1 MIVAKWKKGFE
12 SLYKADAN
20 LVANEILEIGDN
32 VSPKEVL
39 DKAKQE
45 DTELHKCF
53 EWDDG
58 IAAEKYRLSQ
68 AGGILRT
75 LVIKREETESCTKP
89 EIRRFYK
96 TKGNEGYKPS
106 EIVFR
111 KQDEYEAL
119 VQRCR
124 TELLYVK
131 SKFSNVSEYQEVWN
145 LID

>member
-1 MIVAKWKKGFE
+1 MIVAKWKKGIE

-39 DKAKQE
+39 EKAKQE

-75 LVIKREETESCTKP
+75 LVIKREETENCTKP

>member
-12 SLYKADAN
+12 TLYKADAN

-32 VSPKEVL
+32 VSPKDVL
-39 DKAKQE
+39 EKAKQE

-75 LVIKREETESCTKP
+75 LVIKREETESCMKP

-145 LID
+145 LIN

>member
-1 MIVAKWKKGFE
+1 MQAEWKIKGI
-12 SLYKADAN
+12 YKADAQK
-20 LVANEILEIGDN
+20 VADEIGEGK
-32 VSPKEVL
+32 VTPQEVL
-39 DKAKQE
+39 EKARDKNS
-45 DTELHKCF
+45 ELHKCF

-106 EIVFR
+106 EIA
-111 KQDEYEAL
+111 AL
-119 VQRCR
+119 WRCCVTPRR
-124 TELLYVK
+124 TVYII
-131 SKFSNVSEYQEVWN
+131 SGQ
-145 LID
+145 

>member
-89 EIRRFYK
+89 EIRRF
-96 TKGNEGYKPS
+96 TKPKETKDINQARLCS
-106 EIVFR
+106 ES
-111 KQDEYEAL
+111 
-119 VQRCR
+119 R
-124 TELLYVK
+124 TNTRLLFSDAELN
-131 SKFSNVSEYQEVWN
+131 FCM
-145 LID
+145 

>member
-39 DKAKQE
+39 EKAKQE

-75 LVIKREETESCTKP
+75 LVIKREETESCAKP

-131 SKFSNVSEYQEVWN
+131 SKFSNVSEYNEVWN